1 MSIDGAKK
9 GRWRGVVCVC
19 VGGGDVHSLTTG
31 SVPCTKSGKNNQILQ
46 AQNQGKPKKPTM

>member
-19 VGGGDVHSLTTG
+19 VGGGDVHCLTTG